1 MPPTHLNRRAIARRA
16 GSATAVVLALAA
28 AVWFLSGCAARP
40 PAQARGEGSAGASAA
55 AAVGT
60 PFRLDATASRIRLYL
75 HAEGPLAKMG
85 HSHLISTGA
94 LSGTVWLPP
103 EPGHA
108 SCEFQLQA
116 DGFVVDDPQE
126 RAAAGGEFAEP
137 LDEGARAGT
146 REHMLG
152 ERQLDA
158 QHYPSVLL
166 HCRQVSV
173 TGDSATVALAVTLRG
188 KESVLQV
195 PMKWRRNGNVLQ
207 AEGELTFR
215 QSDIGLQPYSLMLG
229 ALRVADDIH
238 ATFTLLARQQ

>member
-1 MPPTHLNRRAIARRA
+1 MSEITDDYMRSMLGQSR
-16 GSATAVVLALAA
+16 SYTLA
-28 AVWFLSGCAARP
+28 FLK
-40 PAQARGEGSAGASAA
+40 
-55 AAVGT
+55 
-60 PFRLDATASRIRLYL
+60 
-75 HAEGPLAKMG
+75 EGPNRHMAG
-85 HSHLISTGA
+85 VEAI
-94 LSGTVWLPP
+94 VW
-103 EPGHA
+103 EHGRRN
-108 SCEFQLQA
+108 FQLRA

-158 QHYPSVLL
+158 QHYPVVLL

-188 KESVLQV
+188 KESLLQV
-195 PMKWRRNGNVLQ
+195 PMKWRRNGKVLQ

-215 QSDIGLQPYSLMLG
+215 QTDIGLQPYSLMLG

-238 ATFTLLARQQ
+238 ARFTLLARQQ